1 MLRGKAF
8 TREGGVVET
17 GEGGNGGWEGR
28 GLLDKCGEGL
38 CGLAVLDFDGAVFN
52 DGGGGGVEAGCLEV
66 DGDVV
71 GVGAGVFGLGALGD
85 EALGDEAL
93 GGLAEAG
100 AKRLAFRERGGKR
113 TAHEGDAVKIHRLP
127 RCIVD
132 AEGEALLAV
141 GGVDEGGAPVFEV

>member
-8 TREGGVVET
+8 TREGGIVET

-38 CGLAVLDFDGAVFN
+38 GGLAVLDLDGAVFN
-52 DGGGGGVEAGCLEV
+52 DGVGGGVEAGGLEV

-71 GVGAGVFGLGALGD
+71 GIGACAFGLSP
-85 EALGDEAL
+85 LGDEAL

-100 AKRLAFRERGGKR
+100 AKRLAFREHGGKR

-127 RCIVD
+127 
-132 AEGEALLAV
+132 
-141 GGVDEGGAPVFEV
+141 

>member
-52 DGGGGGVEAGCLEV
+52 DGVGGGVEAGGLEV

-71 GVGAGVFGLGALGD
+71 GIGAGALGLG
-85 EALGDEAL
+85 ALGDEAL

-100 AKRLAFRERGGKR
+100 AKRLALRERCGKR

-132 AEGEALLAV
+132 AEGEALFSV
-141 GGVDEGGAPVFEV
+141 GGVDEGGAPVFKM